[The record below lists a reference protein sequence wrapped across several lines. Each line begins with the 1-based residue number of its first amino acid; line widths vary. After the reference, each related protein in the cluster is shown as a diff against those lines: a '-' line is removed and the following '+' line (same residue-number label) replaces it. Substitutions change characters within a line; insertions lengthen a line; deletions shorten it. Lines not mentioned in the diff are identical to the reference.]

1 LKPTRSQGS
10 IKLISANVTSYNTAV
25 SSWLAT
31 HTEQDAQVFA
41 IQETHQNQSQTRKT
55 QRQMK
60 AWGLEG
66 NFVPAEATGR
76 GGNTGGQFVAAACPL
91 GVSTLA
97 AFSLEGNGW
106 CGVVLE
112 MTGSKMAVFS
122 IYLKTGESILGQT
135 NVQILGA
142 LRGASNNW
150 LMDCHGW

>member
-1 LKPTRSQGS
+1 
-10 IKLISANVTSYNTAV
+10 
-25 SSWLAT
+25 
-31 HTEQDAQVFA
+31 
-41 IQETHQNQSQTRKT
+41 
-55 QRQMK
+55 MK

-76 GGNTGGQFVAAACPL
+76 GGNTGGQFVAAARSL

-122 IYLKTGESILGQT
+122 IYLKTGEGILGQT

-142 LRGASNNW
+142 LRGCIKQLADGLPWMVVGDWNSDPAVVGESTFLRSLSGIVLDTGEATFATTASNLDFVVAHRSLAG
-150 LMDCHGW
+150 LMTV